1 MIEIKMTGMCEGCT
15 NADLEAVSLHYT
27 DDRGKPCRTWTITCT
42 HQLACEAAAKRAN
55 QEADT

>member
-27 DDRGKPCRTWTITCT
+27 DDRGKPCRTWTITCA
-42 HQLACEAAAKRAN
+42 HQFACEAAAKRAK
-55 QEADT
+55 QEAET